1 MEYFLFKLSCFI
13 MTVHAS
19 SLKIF
24 PLPAESY
31 SGGGLEKTL
40 ELWISQEKCCNF
52 RSSNLWKECRNVKV
66 HLQGIPS
73 YFAKRSVFTLKKL
86 EYFCWQEI
94 AQLRTT
100 VFISASR
107 NTINKAI
114 LFLMFISSQDCTLCM
129 STLRQL
135 KNSYFSSYG
144 VFVQDIMTRTMRL
157 SMSLARQ
164 KVYI

>member
-40 ELWISQEKCCNF
+40 ELWISQEKCCHF

-66 HLQGIPS
+66 HLQGITL

-114 LFLMFISSQDCTLCM
+114 IVSYVYLFTGLYTVYVYPQAI
-129 STLRQL
+129 
-135 KNSYFSSYG
+135 
-144 VFVQDIMTRTMRL
+144 
-157 SMSLARQ
+157 Q
-164 KVYI
+164 KFLFFKLWSICPRYHDQNNETVHVIG